1 MNECDFDKTVI
12 EHANGFTMVDTM
24 NIEIP
29 CDFGISYGGFNHA
42 PHHSQFQIPNFSI
55 INQNVHEILRNT
67 SHIFRKQ
74 G

>member
-1 MNECDFDKTVI
+1 MI
-12 EHANGFTMVDTM
+12 DTR

-42 PHHSQFQIPNFSI
+42 PYHSQFQIPNLSI
-55 INQNVHEILRNT
+55 INQNVREILRNT
-67 SHIFRKQ
+67 SQNFRQQ